1 MFSRRNLNGLLS
13 LFPTVALVTSILTS
27 EPVAEERDE
36 SAILF
41 CTGGGLSSMGMQSL
55 RSETPISW
63 CL

>member
-13 LFPTVALVTSILTS
+13 LFPTMALVASIRTSKAA
-27 EPVAEERDE
+27 VEERVE
-36 SAILF
+36 SAVLF
-41 CTGGGLSSMGMQSL
+41 WTGGDLSSMDIRSL

>member
-13 LFPTVALVTSILTS
+13 LFPTMALVAS
-27 EPVAEERDE
+27 VEERVE
-36 SAILF
+36 SAVLF
-41 CTGGGLSSMGMQSL
+41 WTGGDLSSMDIRSL